1 MEVRFEDL
9 CVSATATPA
18 GRVLPSIFNSYRN
31 FVEVR
36 LLPSSKSWHLLPSL
50 VISDVQDCNSLLAH
64 LVAVVHSSLMESD
77 GVISNLAA

>member
-31 FVEVR
+31 FVEVCSASCH
-36 LLPSSKSWHLLPSL
+36 PGVSGIIFPHLN
-50 VISDVQDCNSLLAH
+50 VSDVQVCLRGALLAH
-64 LVAVVHSSLMESD
+64 LLAVLHMRD
-77 GVISNLAA
+77 

>member
-1 MEVRFEDL
+1 VEVRFEDL

-36 LLPSSKSWHLLPSL
+36 SASCIL
-50 VISDVQDCNSLLAH
+50 
-64 LVAVVHSSLMESD
+64 
-77 GVISNLAA
+77 